1 MKYLFLFFLSGFSVF
16 SQNIKERKI
25 ERIINRSSVLDHSH
39 VSFSIQPLAKE
50 SKRIKGFQTKK
61 YMTPASNN
69 KLLTFLAAIETFDSL
84 PVINYKEINDTLH
97 IEPTGYPLLFHP
109 IYPDKEM
116 EKLLN
121 SKDNIVLHWSKN
133 KVTKYGDGW
142 AWDDYKYPFSTEKSS
157 FPVYGNLAEIYKN
170 KNNEITVV
178 PSNFEMIKDFSIKS
192 KLERKE
198 ISNIYLVNPNLIS
211 SKDTLYFPFKTSR
224 ELTVEILK
232 NRLNA
237 DIKVTYNGSIKFRS
251 LYLKN
256 PEKIYRA
263 LLWDSNNLVA
273 ESLLLMSGKEL
284 NDEFSVSKT
293 INIFQNKW
301 NKWIIDPILWFDGSG
316 LSRYNM
322 ITSRSIVS
330 VLQKIHIEIGLEGI
344 KRYFSTF
351 GGLGNLSESYRISE
365 NLVIFAKTG
374 NIKNNSNISG
384 YLLSKKGNW
393 YCFSLMI
400 NHFEVPVDQVK
411 LEMGYIL
418 EYIFQKG

>member
-1 MKYLFLFFLSGFSVF
+1 MKYLFLFFLTGFSVF

-50 SKRIKGFQTKK
+50 SKRIKGFQTSK

-69 KLLTFLAAIETFDSL
+69 KLLTFLAAIETFDSI
-84 PVINYKEINDTLH
+84 PVINYIEIDDTLH

-116 EKLLN
+116 EKFLN
-121 SKDNIVLHWSKN
+121 SFKNILLHWSKS
-133 KVTKYGDGW
+133 KVIKYGHGW
-142 AWDDYKYPFSTEKSS
+142 AWDDYKYQFSAEKSS
-157 FPVYGNLAEIYKN
+157 FPVFGNLTKIYKS
-170 KNNEITVV
+170 KNNEVIVS
-178 PSNFEMIKDFSIKS
+178 PFDFEIVKDFSIKS

-198 ISNIYLVNPNLIS
+198 ISNIYSVNPNLIL
-211 SKDTLYFPFKTSR
+211 SKDTIYFPFKTSR
-224 ELTVEILK
+224 ELTLEVLK
-232 NRLNA
+232 NKLNA
-237 DIKVTYNGSIKFRS
+237 NIEVTYNDSIKFRS

-256 PEKIYRA
+256 SEKIYRA

-284 NDEFSVSKT
+284 NDKFSTFKA
-293 INIFQNKW
+293 IKIFQNKW
-301 NKWIIDPILWFDGSG
+301 NSWLPDPVLWFDGSG

-322 ITSRSIVS
+322 ITSRTIVS
-330 VLQKIHIEIGLEGI
+330 VLQKIHSNIGLDYI

-351 GGLGNLSESYRISE
+351 GESGNLSENYRTE
-365 NLVIFAKTG
+365 NLVMYAKTG

-384 YLLSKKGNW
+384 FLLSKRGNW
-393 YCFSLMI
+393 YCFSLMV
-400 NHFEVPVDQVK
+400 NHFETSINEVQ
-411 LEMGYIL
+411 LEMEKILDYI
-418 EYIFQKG
+418 YKKG